1 VTNLKPELKE
11 KVTELNMGE
20 LDRLCLGFTIQDFKS
35 GCITAE
41 KSNKLSYTKA
51 ELGCQC
57 ETEISVD
64 ERNKET

>member
-1 VTNLKPELKE
+1 
-11 KVTELNMGE
+11 MGE

-64 ERNKET
+64 ERNKKT